1 MMEEEARWVEAVFC
15 TWRRSVGRMMDA
27 MTVSVVVTG
36 WQGSGV
42 CSMVR
47 TLPSDLLWSKIMDV
61 PALLPA
67 AS

>member
-36 WQGSGV
+36 W
-42 CSMVR
+42 
-47 TLPSDLLWSKIMDV
+47 
-61 PALLPA
+61 
-67 AS
+67 